1 MTRCTVADTYSML
14 RIKTGPRRGGF
25 VENVWMDHCRG
36 KRMIRV
42 FNIFTQY
49 TAQWGLFPD
58 FELRRTRIRN
68 INISDCEAELASW
81 GIELNGDELLPPSG
95 IRIRNVK
102 VGRVFKSLTEISN
115 CFDVEI
121 AGLSLAPEGAVAFTP
136 NEFVAEGPSAESFIA
151 DGSWRAIARQV
162 KPGDRVILRFPPSPA
177 RDRLEKHVH
186 GQGGV
191 AKVEPQN

>member
-1 MTRCTVADTYSML
+1 MPALEKDVSWARRPDGTYGYCLIPTPENPNDGEILDQLPMAD
-14 RIKTGPRRGGF
+14 
-25 VENVWMDHCRG
+25 
-36 KRMIRV
+36 
-42 FNIFTQY
+42 
-49 TAQWGLFPD
+49 
-58 FELRRTRIRN
+58 
-68 INISDCEAELASW
+68 SD
-81 GIELNGDELLPPSG
+81 DPLLEETFRG

-102 VGRVFKSLTEISN
+102 IGRVVNSLTEISD

-162 KPGDRVILRFPPSPA
+162 KPGDRVILRFPPSHA